1 MGTEPRRPRTSKEK
15 QMGRP
20 INKRFFGTPT
30 AGGNEI
36 KVDFH
41 DGSAVTE
48 GYIVKQLGSK
58 KFRVKEIGGSTE
70 YDRFLTTGKL
80 ASALTGT
87 EMAITVKGDD
97 NETYQISKIA
107 GRKATVIAPDGTGSN
122 ALSGTSLAWTFT
134 ASGSDGAAQVEEA
147 DDDDTKAGTDDD
159 DFSNA

>member
-1 MGTEPRRPRTSKEK
+1 
-15 QMGRP
+15 MGRP
-20 INKRFFGTPT
+20 INKKFFGVPT

-41 DGSAVTE
+41 NGSAVTE

-58 KFRVKEIGGSTE
+58 KFRVAAIGTPGTT

-97 NETYQISKIA
+97 GETYQISKIA
-107 GRKATVIAPDGTGSN
+107 GRKATIITPDGTGSN
-122 ALSGTSLAWTFT
+122 ALSGTSIAWNFSASSSDT
-134 ASGSDGAAQVEEA
+134 AVQVEEA
-147 DDDDTKAGTDDD
+147 GDDDVLSGTDDD
-159 DFSNA
+159 DFANA